1 MYISGRGRD
10 QSGRVGILARW
21 GKEGIA
27 KEGIVEEGG
36 FEGEVNES
44 VEEVPDVEDAEL
56 GGGGFWE
63 ESGRGEVGS

>member
-10 QSGRVGILARW
+10 QSSWVGILARR
-21 GKEGIA
+21 GEEGVA
-27 KEGIVEEGG
+27 EEGVVEEGG

-56 GGGGFWE
+56 CGGGFWE
-63 ESGRGEVGS
+63 EGG